1 MRLYPWSTLSI
12 VGAIASSIP
21 RSTGHELHLPYLP
34 SLSPEHDSDAYLALQ
49 WTVTNGSLY
58 ANNDQIFPPT
68 ISMQVHAPQ
77 YRGQSNARV
86 GDEDLTLS
94 YSLHARPLS
103 SAEAGAT
110 TKIVRVRVDLMDLQ
124 GEAVTPNAVVLDL
137 LAHPDGS
144 QRITR
149 IRMEP
154 GKGHREGY
162 DRPWHMKFWQ
172 TQMAGIIN
180 HGKEK
185 DTKQNSSPAPP
196 SQTQPEDSTQAHPSD
211 AAAPTDDKEEVT
223 QVGFILSPYWSPAA
237 YSHRGHGHHRHPH
250 HRDRTFMR
258 LVRPVILPAVL
269 GAAAGLVACL
279 VGFVI
284 GHLCMSLA
292 VCLGLRKNRQQR
304 RSSAVHLEDG
314 ISREKSALMPI
325 PEIYVTDSD
334 SDSDSEA

>member
-1 MRLYPWSTLSI
+1 MQ
-12 VGAIASSIP
+12 
-21 RSTGHELHLPYLP
+21 
-34 SLSPEHDSDAYLALQ
+34 SLK

-68 ISMQVHAPQ
+68 VSMQVHAPQ
-77 YRGQSNARV
+77 FRGQANARV
-86 GDEDLTLS
+86 GDEDVELS

-103 SAEAGAT
+103 SEEAGASS
-110 TKIVRVRVDLMDLQ
+110 KIVRVRVDLMDLQ
-124 GEAVTPNAVVLDL
+124 GEPVTPNAVVLDL

-154 GKGHREGY
+154 GKGHREGH

-180 HGKEK
+180 KQKEK
-185 DTKQNSSPAPP
+185 ESKQPASPVKP
-196 SQTQPEDSTQAHPSD
+196 SHSKSTTEESTQTRPSD
-211 AAAPTDDKEEVT
+211 AAQTDDSEEVT
-223 QVGFILSPYWSPAA
+223 QVGFIFSPYWSPSA
-237 YSHRGHGHHRHPH
+237 YSHRGHGHGHPH
-250 HRDRTFMR
+250 HHGQDRTFLR

-279 VGFVI
+279 VGFII
-284 GHLCMSLA
+284 GHVCMSLS
-292 VCLGLRKNRQQR
+292 VCLGFRKPRQQR
-304 RSSAVHLEDG
+304 RRSSVLRLEDG
-314 ISREKSALMPI
+314 TLGEKSALMV

-334 SDSDSEA
+334 SDAEA

>member
-1 MRLYPWSTLSI
+1 MRLHPWSTLA
-12 VGAIASSIP
+12 VFGAIASSIP
-21 RSTGHELHLPYLP
+21 LSTSHELHLPYLP
-34 SLSPEHDSDAYLALQ
+34 SLSPEHDSDAYLALK
-49 WTVTNGSLY
+49 WTVANGSLY

-68 ISMQVHAPQ
+68 VSMQLHAPQ
-77 YRGQSNARV
+77 YRGQGNARV
-86 GDEDLTLS
+86 GDDLELS

-103 SAEAGAT
+103 SEEAGPSS
-110 TKIVRVRVDLMDLQ
+110 KIVRVHVDLMNLQ

-154 GKGHREGY
+154 GKGHREGH
-162 DRPWHMKFWQ
+162 DRPWHVKFWQ

-180 HGKEK
+180 KQKEK
-185 DTKQNSSPAPP
+185 KPVSSPIRPSQNS
-196 SQTQPEDSTQAHPSD
+196 TNESTQTFSSD
-211 AAAPTDDKEEVT
+211 PAQTDDDTEVT
-223 QVGFILSPYWSPAA
+223 QVGFIFSPYGSPSV
-237 YSHRGHGHHRHPH
+237 YSHRGHGHGHRHSH

-258 LVRPVILPAVL
+258 LVGPVILPAVL

-284 GHLCMSLA
+284 GHLCMSLS
-292 VCLGLRKNRQQR
+292 VRLGLHKNRQQR
-304 RSSAVHLEDG
+304 RSSSVHLEDG
-314 ISREKSALMPI
+314 TRGEKSVLMV

-334 SDSDSEA
+334 PEA